1 MSFESRGAEAAVEE
15 EEGEDEEEAV
25 VEVVDGWLG
34 TGFAEAGGVRPFL
47 WKPPEAEEE
56 DDADEV
62 EG

>member
-1 MSFESRGAEAAVEE
+1 MEAAVEE
-15 EEGEDEEEAV
+15 EEEGEDEEAV

-34 TGFAEAGGVRPFL
+34 TGFAEAGGFRPFL

>member
-1 MSFESRGAEAAVEE
+1 VSFESRGVEAAVEE
-15 EEGEDEEEAV
+15 EEEGEDEEAV

-34 TGFAEAGGVRPFL
+34 TGFAEAGGFRPFL